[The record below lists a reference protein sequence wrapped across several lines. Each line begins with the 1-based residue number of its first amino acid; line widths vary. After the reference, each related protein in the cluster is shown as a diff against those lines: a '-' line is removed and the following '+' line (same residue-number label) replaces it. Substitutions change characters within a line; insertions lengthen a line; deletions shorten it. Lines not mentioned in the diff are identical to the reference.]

1 VVVLD
6 NFINVEE
13 EGDERNVR
21 KRAIKKSGGGA
32 KP

>member
-21 KRAIKKSGGGA
+21 KRAKKSGGGA